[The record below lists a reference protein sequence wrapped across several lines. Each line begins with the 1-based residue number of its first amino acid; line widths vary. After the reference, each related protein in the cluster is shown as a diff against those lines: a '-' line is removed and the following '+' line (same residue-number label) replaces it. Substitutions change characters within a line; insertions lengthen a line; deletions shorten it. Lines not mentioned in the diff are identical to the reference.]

1 VDFKTAT
8 SGSNNEI
15 NETFIEGGLYPLAQ
29 EIYRTYKDSD
39 SVKDMIDAALRDA
52 SNPHRKRRIKT
63 YKNRL
68 AKIIPSLK
76 SYHE

>member
-1 VDFKTAT
+1 
-8 SGSNNEI
+8 
-15 NETFIEGGLYPLAQ
+15 
-29 EIYRTYKDSD
+29 
-39 SVKDMIDAALRDA
+39 MIDAALRDA